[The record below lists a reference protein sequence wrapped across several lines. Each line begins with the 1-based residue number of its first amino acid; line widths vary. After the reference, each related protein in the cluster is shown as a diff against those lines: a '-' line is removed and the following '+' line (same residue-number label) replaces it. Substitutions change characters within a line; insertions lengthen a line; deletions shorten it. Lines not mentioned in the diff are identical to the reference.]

1 MKRTTMIA
9 PPPIPIREHEP
20 MERHS
25 SWRAGGAAR
34 YYAEPAS
41 PAEAQAL
48 AAWARLHRLPLAWVG
63 RGTNLLVRDAGYP
76 GLIASYRAQDW
87 QIAEQGDSALLT
99 VEAGAPMAGLAR
111 RLAAMGWAGLAWA
124 EGLPGTVGGAVFGN
138 AGCYGGDTAQVLVR
152 AAILIDDTIESWPLE
167 RLAYGYRTSALKRAD
182 LVPGAIPPLVLAAT
196 FRLTRGD
203 PTALM
208 AAMGST
214 AAERKRKTPAGSSC
228 GSVFKNPPGESAGQL
243 IERAGL
249 KGRQVGDA
257 VISPIHANYIVNTGA
272 ASAADILA
280 LVAIARDEVRRQ
292 FGIVLELEVCVL

>member
-1 MKRTTMIA
+1 MVA
-9 PPPIPIREHEP
+9 PPPIPVREHEP

-25 SWRAGGAAR
+25 SWRAGGTAR

-48 AAWARLHRLPLAWVG
+48 VAWARLHGLPLAWVG

-76 GLIASYRAQDW
+76 GLIASYRAQGW
-87 QIAEQGDSALLT
+87 QITEQGDSAQLS

-111 RLAAMGWAGLAWA
+111 RLAAMGWAGLEWA

-138 AGCYGGDTAQVLVR
+138 AGCYGGDTARVLVR
-152 AAILIDDTIESWPLE
+152 ADILIDDMIESWPLE

-182 LVPGAIPPLVLAAT
+182 RAPGAVPPLVLAAT

-203 PTALM
+203 PAALM
-208 AAMGST
+208 AAMGRT

-257 VISPIHANYIVNTGA
+257 MISPLHANYIVNTGV

-292 FGIVLELEVCVL
+292 FGIALELEVCIL